1 MSFYGVTTAHTKSF
15 LLVKKSCKEIL
26 LFFDKQN
33 LPGVIWSSNLHCL
46 FTPCK
51 TESCYIQPNTFEVPT
66 LECYSRQGL
75 REQGSN
81 SPCPISNIP
90 PFCPG
95 HTFPEVSWEQ
105 LWSGSGTPHLCS
117 HRRKEGALSGQKLV
131 WYLLQVPPH
140 SSQMPVGINAWTGC
154 VLWTSGRW
162 ELNLGTDLWEKTV
175 CDSYESKKLREHNWD
190 GLNRNE

>member
-105 LWSGSGTPHLCS
+105 LWSGPAPHTS
-117 HRRKEGALSGQKLV
+117 A
-131 WYLLQVPPH
+131 P
-140 SSQMPVGINAWTGC
+140 TG
-154 VLWTSGRW
+154 GR
-162 ELNLGTDLWEKTV
+162 
-175 CDSYESKKLREHNWD
+175 REHCQGRSWC
-190 GLNRNE
+190 GTFSKCHHIRLRCQWA